1 MPERLT
7 TDHEIAEMLS
17 RTDLVKR
24 SLEQV
29 REHVHQCAQSER
41 IRDSAKQP
49 KDPYDDDDDDVA
61 MYSEH
66 MKAPQYT
73 MRETKKRRGVSLA

>member
-29 REHVHQCAQSER
+29 RELVHQCALSER

-49 KDPYDDDDDDVA
+49 KGPYDDDDVA

-73 MRETKKRRGVSLA
+73 MGETKKRRGVSLA